1 MRDTWLNRILIL
13 NELSS
18 DSTQPITAISGGPIG
33 TKNLLLV
40 FYHSLSA
47 TTTATLLC
55 WNLEIKQKIAPYW
68 VRKER
73 VVTLKITFCCC

>member
-40 FYHSLSA
+40 FYHSPSA
-47 TTTATLLC
+47 TTTTTIIMLEFRNKTKDCSLLGS
-55 WNLEIKQKIAPYW
+55 
-68 VRKER
+68 
-73 VVTLKITFCCC
+73 